1 MLPGFVLE
9 VKVMAKGKS
18 FEAELEKLQEI
29 VAKLEGGAESLED
42 SLKLFEEGTKIAK
55 FCYNVLDTAEQK
67 ITDLSKSNA
76 ESEKKPSTKKV

>member
-1 MLPGFVLE
+1 
-9 VKVMAKGKS
+9 MAKGKS

-67 ITDLSKSNA
+67 ITDLSKSSA
-76 ESEKKPSTKKV
+76 EPEKKPRMKKA